1 MATSN
6 QRKPASPGKG
16 AERGCTGGAEWVRR
30 REAEALRLRT
40 AGFSY
45 REVGDQ
51 LGVGETMSRRIVQR
65 ALRRVLVEPGIEV
78 IALEC
83 QRLDLLTSAA
93 MPRALAGS
101 ARWAEVAIRV
111 MERRARLLGLDAP
124 TRSEVHVM
132 TADEQEALDREIEA
146 LLEQYRDPGGDR

>member
-1 MATSN
+1 MH
-6 QRKPASPGKG
+6 R
-16 AERGCTGGAEWVRR
+16 GAEWVRR

-40 AGFSY
+40 EGLSY

-65 ALRRVLVEPGIEV
+65 ALRRLLVEPANEV

-83 QRLDLLTSAA
+83 QRLDLLMSAA

-124 TRSEVHVM
+124 TRSEVHVLSLE
-132 TADEQEALDREIEA
+132 EQEALDREIEA
-146 LLEQYRDPGGDR
+146 LLEQYRDPGGAS